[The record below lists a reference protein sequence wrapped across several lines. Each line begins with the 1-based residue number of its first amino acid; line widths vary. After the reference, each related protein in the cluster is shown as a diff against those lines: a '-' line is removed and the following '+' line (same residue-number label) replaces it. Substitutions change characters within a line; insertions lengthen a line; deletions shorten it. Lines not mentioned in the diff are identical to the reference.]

1 LVNELF
7 TLQESKEL
15 TSCKTAYVFKG
26 LGRNLIPS
34 TPDKKELKK
43 IKSCI
48 KELLENTG
56 EKSDNESIIKFIGK
70 SPKIGL
76 NITFMERK
84 FIEVLILCIANST
97 LMDVIQK
104 NIYYNKKGWN
114 NNITEINY
122 NDVNFNFRV
131 KDINK
136 LFGRSITEKDAEGK
150 TIIDKLSSKKFFLK
164 DYKGNIKYQKAVSM
178 VITKDS
184 LKFRFHP
191 FLIGRTYDKRT
202 KFFDDVTTLN
212 EAIFFEYLFNKTKDF
227 RKQPIEHLCFSTRSL
242 LKTLGLDEAIETH
255 KQRIIKNINICFQ
268 KAFNKGIF
276 MESFKLTKDDFNR
289 NNKTTLHNILINPEF
304 KWY

>member
-1 LVNELF
+1 
-7 TLQESKEL
+7 
-15 TSCKTAYVFKG
+15 
-26 LGRNLIPS
+26 
-34 TPDKKELKK
+34 
-43 IKSCI
+43 
-48 KELLENTG
+48 
-56 EKSDNESIIKFIGK
+56 
-70 SPKIGL
+70 
-76 NITFMERK
+76 
-84 FIEVLILCIANST
+84 
-97 LMDVIQK
+97 MDVIQK

-227 RKQPIEHLCFSTRSL
+227 RKQPIEHLCFSARSL
-242 LKTLGLDEAIETH
+242 LKTLGLDEAIKTH